1 MTAYFVLFASV
12 TPITKVSPC
21 KGEGDVKVEV
31 ENDEEKIKNENL
43 KNPVDEKVLA
53 LCCVM
58 AVVLS
63 RSRRL
68 IHEMATLPLIPV
80 QSVLLLTA

>member
-31 ENDEEKIKNENL
+31 ENDEEKTL

-63 RSRRL
+63 RSWRL
-68 IHEMATLPLIPV
+68 IHEMAALLFIPV